1 MNSHCRTRGPRDRFY
16 TDGDAAP
23 PGHTQGRTCC
33 GQRHRQGGA
42 GRGALAEPAVLAAL
56 LSNAGHGYDL
66 RKTIAEMTDDA
77 IDVDQGGLYRVLQRL
92 EAEGYVLSTW
102 VDSDSGPRRREYEL
116 TPEAA
121 DLARDWIKHLRE
133 REKLAG
139 MLADLLEASDQKTNP
154 GGARHEDLK
163 HA

>member
-1 MNSHCRTRGPRDRFY
+1 MHVHNQHCGPRDRFY
-16 TDGDAAP
+16 TDSDAAP

-33 GQRHRQGGA
+33 GQRHRRGGA
-42 GRGALAEPAVLAAL
+42 GKGALAEPAVLAAL

-66 RKTIAEMTDDA
+66 RKTIAEMTDAA

-102 VDSDSGPRRREYEL
+102 VEGDSGPRRREYEL
-116 TPEAA
+116 TPHAT

-139 MLADLLEASDQKTNP
+139 MLAGLLEASVGKTD
-154 GGARHEDLK
+154 GAPRHEDLK